1 MYPKDLRY
9 SSEHEWVRVEGG
21 RVRVGIT
28 RFAADRLT
36 DVVFVELPAVG
47 AKVTFMQPFGVVESV
62 KAVSDLYA
70 PLSGTVVEVN
80 PALVDSPEV
89 VNSDPYGKGWMIVVQ
104 PDDLRELER
113 LMPVDQYL
121 VAIGEGAPCPRG
133 AEAATSPPAW
143 SGERSTNTFR
153 PPMPSGRRCSGPS
166 APHRWKSCSPIS
178 PPESAWIAPC
188 ACHRPSAIR
197 S

>member
-9 SSEHEWVRVEGG
+9 SSEHEWVRVEDG

-104 PDDLRELER
+104 PDDLGELER

-121 VAIGEGAPCPRG
+121 VAIGEAAP
-133 AEAATSPPAW
+133 
-143 SGERSTNTFR
+143 
-153 PPMPSGRRCSGPS
+153 
-166 APHRWKSCSPIS
+166 
-178 PPESAWIAPC
+178 
-188 ACHRPSAIR
+188 
-197 S
+197 